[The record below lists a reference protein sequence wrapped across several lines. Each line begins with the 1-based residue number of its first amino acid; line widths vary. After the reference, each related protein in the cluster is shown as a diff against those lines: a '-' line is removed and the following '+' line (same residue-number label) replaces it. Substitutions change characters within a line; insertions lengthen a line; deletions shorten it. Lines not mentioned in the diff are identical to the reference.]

1 MHERERGAATSARLA
16 WPARMGYTTGMPVTH
31 IVAAFAVR
39 PESVAEFIRV
49 AHETLV
55 VPARAEPGCLRYEL
69 CQDTTDPTRFA
80 MIEAWESAA
89 ALDAHLTRE
98 SLRAAVT
105 RLTPM
110 AAEPPKV
117 ARYHPVGGT
126 R

>member
-1 MHERERGAATSARLA
+1 
-16 WPARMGYTTGMPVTH
+16 MGYTTGMPVTH

-49 AHETLV
+49 AYETLV
-55 VPARAEPGCLRYEL
+55 VPTRAEPGCLQYDL
-69 CQDTTDPTRFA
+69 CQDPSDPTRFA
-80 MIEAWESAA
+80 MIEAWESVA
-89 ALDAHLTRE
+89 ALEAHLARE
-98 SLRAAVT
+98 SLRAAVA

-117 ARYHPVGGT
+117 ARYHPVGEA